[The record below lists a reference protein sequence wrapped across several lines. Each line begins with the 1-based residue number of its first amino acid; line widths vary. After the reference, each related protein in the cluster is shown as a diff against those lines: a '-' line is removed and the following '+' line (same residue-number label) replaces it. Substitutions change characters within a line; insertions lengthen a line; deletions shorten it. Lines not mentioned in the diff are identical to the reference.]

1 MRALGYARVSTAE
14 QADSGAGM
22 DAQRHAIRGE
32 VERRGWQLVDVVED
46 AGYSAKD
53 LRRPGI
59 GVVLERVA
67 RGDADVLVVSKL
79 DRLSRSL
86 IDFAQTMATAQREG
100 WALVALDLG
109 VDTATPGGEMMANVL
124 ASRRSARN
132 ARHLAGA
139 SLVTG
144 RLGRAGHDVVYDV
157 AHPRPKLTP
166 ARGRTQLIPPRP
178 FVRRQPDRDGMRAL
192 DRTSTSHKRAGGYR
206 RSRTGGGVSEALP
219 HSSLSPGAHQDPG
232 FTGHPHLGRPAC
244 GAAAPRRRSLP
255 SPAPA
260 GPLFVPRAGS
270 AA

>member
-32 VERRGWQLVDVVED
+32 AQRRGWSLEEIVED

-59 GVVLERVA
+59 GAVLERMA
-67 RGDADVLVVSKL
+67 NGEADVLVVSKL

-86 IDFAQTMATAQREG
+86 IDFAQTMATAQRQG

-124 ASRRSARN
+124 ASFAQYERRIIGQRTRDGLAAKKAAGVKLGRRSTLPLSVVERIVVAHEAGDTLAAVARGLEADGVPTGQGG
-132 ARHLAGA
+132 ARWYPASVRAVLVSQGLAP
-139 SLVTG
+139 
-144 RLGRAGHDVVYDV
+144 RAGTG
-157 AHPRPKLTP
+157 PK
-166 ARGRTQLIPPRP
+166 
-178 FVRRQPDRDGMRAL
+178 
-192 DRTSTSHKRAGGYR
+192 
-206 RSRTGGGVSEALP
+206 
-219 HSSLSPGAHQDPG
+219 
-232 FTGHPHLGRPAC
+232 
-244 GAAAPRRRSLP
+244 RRRS
-255 SPAPA
+255 PA
-260 GPLFVPRAGS
+260 

>member
-1 MRALGYARVSTAE
+1 
-14 QADSGAGM
+14 M

-124 ASRRSARN
+124 ASFAQYERRIIGQRTRDGLAAKKAAGVKLGRRSTLPLEVVERILEAHQAGDTLAAIARELE
-132 ARHLAGA
+132 ADGVATGQGGLRWYPASVRAVLVAQGHATRAGA
-139 SLVTG
+139 G
-144 RLGRAGHDVVYDV
+144 
-157 AHPRPKLTP
+157 
-166 ARGRTQLIPPRP
+166 
-178 FVRRQPDRDGMRAL
+178 
-192 DRTSTSHKRAGGYR
+192 
-206 RSRTGGGVSEALP
+206 
-219 HSSLSPGAHQDPG
+219 
-232 FTGHPHLGRPAC
+232 
-244 GAAAPRRRSLP
+244 PRRRR
-255 SPAPA
+255 SPAVA
-260 GPLFVPRAGS
+260 
-270 AA
+270 